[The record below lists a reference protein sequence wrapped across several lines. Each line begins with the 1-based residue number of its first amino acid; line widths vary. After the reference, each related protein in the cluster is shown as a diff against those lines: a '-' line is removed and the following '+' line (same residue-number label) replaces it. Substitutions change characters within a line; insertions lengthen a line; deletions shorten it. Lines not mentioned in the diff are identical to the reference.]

1 MRNMSKGEYIK
12 FLDESTCKELLNS
25 LHIDREDLEF
35 GVEVTKQILKEYE
48 DKLQQVIEQEEAQK
62 AKEAELD
69 PTAGVDIPD
78 DYVYVLLETND
89 LQIHNIGED
98 ICFECAEDLSRLG
111 LIRNTAESAWVSA
124 RRNIRAN
131 RLEALAHSVGG
142 VYEFEFGEDNYFIYV
157 MEDGTF
163 AVGDADIILEP
174 EKIYMTKKT
183 AEQVCEILNSG
194 TYKLNIDV
202 AVEDD
207 EFCEECCCD
216 ACAGNDC

>member
-1 MRNMSKGEYIK
+1 MENREYTREELES
-12 FLDESTCKELLNS
+12 FLKQSELL
-25 LHIDREDLEF
+25 
-35 GVEVTKQILKEYE
+35 VE
-48 DKLQQVIEQEEAQK
+48 K
-62 AKEAELD
+62 AKEQIKEFDEKGAQKAELD

-78 DYVYVLLETND
+78 DYIYVLADNDD

-131 RLEALAHSVGG
+131 RLEALAHSIGGAYNFEVGAK
-142 VYEFEFGEDNYFIYV
+142 NYYIYYTTK
-157 MEDGTF
+157 GTAKSF
-163 AVGDADIILEP
+163 YLINELEP
-174 EKIYMTKKT
+174 EKIYMTKET

>member
-1 MRNMSKGEYIK
+1 MENVTKIDLEN
-12 FLDESTCKELLNS
+12 L
-25 LHIDREDLEF
+25 DREDLEF
-35 GVEVTKQILKEYE
+35 GIEATKQILKEYE
-48 DKLQQVIEQEEAQK
+48 DKLQQVIEHEEAQK
-62 AKEAELD
+62 AKEVEIDAE
-69 PTAGVDIPD
+69 AGVEVPE

-131 RLEALAHSVGG
+131 RLEALAHMIGG
-142 VYEFEFGEDNYFIYV
+142 AYEFEFGEENYYV
-157 MEDGTF
+157 YVGEDGTF
-163 AVGDADIILEP
+163 VPHMIPSPLEP
-174 EKIYMTKKT
+174 EKIYMTKET

-194 TYKLNIDV
+194 TYKLNLDV

>member
-1 MRNMSKGEYIK
+1 MENREYTREELEDYLNKTEEMNNNIQAEINRVRAELK
-12 FLDESTCKELLNS
+12 DLDEK
-25 LHIDREDLEF
+25 
-35 GVEVTKQILKEYE
+35 
-48 DKLQQVIEQEEAQK
+48 EAQK
-62 AKEAELD
+62 AFEAQLD

-78 DYVYVLLETND
+78 DYVYVLSDNDD

-98 ICFECAEDLSRLG
+98 ICYECAEDLSRLG

-131 RLEALAHSVGG
+131 RLEALAHMIGG
-142 VYEFEFGEDNYFIYV
+142 AYEYEVEGYNYFIFLDT
-157 MEDGTF
+157 DGIF
-163 AVGDADIILEP
+163 QYALAGDWLEP
-174 EKIYMTKKT
+174 EKIYMTEKT

>member
-1 MRNMSKGEYIK
+1 METVIK
-12 FLDESTCKELLNS
+12 IDLGNL
-25 LHIDREDLEF
+25 DREDLEY
-35 GVEVTKQILKEYE
+35 GVEAAEQVLKEYKA
-48 DKLQQVIEQEEAQK
+48 KLQQVMEQEAQK
-62 AKEAELD
+62 AFEAQLD
-69 PTAGVDIPD
+69 PAAGVDVPD

-98 ICFECAEDLSRLG
+98 ICYECAEDLSRLG
-111 LIRNTAESAWVSA
+111 LIRTDSESAWVSA

-131 RLEALAHSVGG
+131 RLEALAHSIGG
-142 VYEFEFGEDNYFIYV
+142 AYEFEFGEKNYYVYV
-157 MEDGTF
+157 MKDGTF
-163 AVGDADIILEP
+163 GVEDIDAILEP
-174 EKIYMTKKT
+174 EKIYMTKET

-194 TYKLNIDV
+194 AYKLNIDV

>member
-1 MRNMSKGEYIK
+1 MENVTKI
-12 FLDESTCKELLNS
+12 
-25 LHIDREDLEF
+25 DLEF
-35 GVEVTKQILKEYE
+35 AGEAAKQILKEYE

-62 AKEAELD
+62 AFEAKLD

-78 DYVYVLLETND
+78 DYVYVLADNDD
-89 LQIHNIGED
+89 LQIHTIGED
-98 ICFECAEDLSRLG
+98 ICFNCAEDLSRLG
-111 LIRNTAESAWVSA
+111 LIRNTADSAWVSA

-131 RLEALAHSVGG
+131 RLEALAHSIGG
-142 VYEFEFGEDNYFIYV
+142 AYEFEFETDNYFINV
-157 MEDGTF
+157 CSDGSFDT
-163 AVGDADIILEP
+163 GISTCYLEP
-174 EKIYMTKKT
+174 EKIYMTKET

-207 EFCEECCCD
+207 EFCEECYCD

>member
-1 MRNMSKGEYIK
+1 MENVTKIDLEN
-12 FLDESTCKELLNS
+12 L
-25 LHIDREDLEF
+25 DREDLEF
-35 GVEVTKQILKEYE
+35 SIEAAKQILKEYE
-48 DKLQQVIEQEEAQK
+48 DKLQQVLEQEEAQK
-62 AKEAELD
+62 AFEAQLD
-69 PTAGVDIPD
+69 PEAGVAVPD
-78 DYVYVLLETND
+78 DYVYVLLEQND
-89 LQIHNIGED
+89 LQIHTIGED
-98 ICFECAEDLSRLG
+98 ICFGCAEDLSRLG

-131 RLEALAHSVGG
+131 RLEALAHMIGG
-142 VYEFEFGEDNYFIYV
+142 AYEFEIEGDNYFIFLDT
-157 MEDGTF
+157 DGIF
-163 AVGDADIILEP
+163 QYALAGDWLEP
-174 EKIYMTKKT
+174 EKIYMTKDT

>member
-1 MRNMSKGEYIK
+1 MGNREYTREELES
-12 FLDESTCKELLNS
+12 FLKQGGLL
-25 LHIDREDLEF
+25 
-35 GVEVTKQILKEYE
+35 VE
-48 DKLQQVIEQEEAQK
+48 K
-62 AKEAELD
+62 AKEQIKELDEKETQEAQLD

-89 LQIHNIGED
+89 LQIHTIGED

-131 RLEALAHSVGG
+131 RLEALAHSIGG
-142 VYEFEFGEDNYFIYV
+142 AYEFEFGEENYYIYIDSEGV
-157 MEDGTF
+157 FDTG
-163 AVGDADIILEP
+163 ASYVHLEP
-174 EKIYMTKKT
+174 EKIYMTEKT

-216 ACAGNDC
+216 ACAGNDY

>member
-1 MRNMSKGEYIK
+1 MKN
-12 FLDESTCKELLNS
+12 LD
-25 LHIDREDLEF
+25 RDLEREYTREELESF
-35 GVEVTKQILKEYE
+35 LKHSEFLVE
-48 DKLQQVIEQEEAQK
+48 K
-62 AKEAELD
+62 AKEQIKELDEKGAQKAELD

-78 DYVYVLLETND
+78 DYIYVLADNDD

-131 RLEALAHSVGG
+131 RLEALAHSIGG
-142 VYEFEFGEDNYFIYV
+142 AYEFEFGEDNYFIYV

-163 AVGDADIILEP
+163 TVGDVDIILEP
-174 EKIYMTKKT
+174 EKIYMTRDT
-183 AEQVCEILNSG
+183 AEKVCEILNSG
-194 TYKLNIDV
+194 RYKLNVDV
-202 AVEDD
+202 EVEDD
-207 EFCEECCCD
+207 VFCEECCCD